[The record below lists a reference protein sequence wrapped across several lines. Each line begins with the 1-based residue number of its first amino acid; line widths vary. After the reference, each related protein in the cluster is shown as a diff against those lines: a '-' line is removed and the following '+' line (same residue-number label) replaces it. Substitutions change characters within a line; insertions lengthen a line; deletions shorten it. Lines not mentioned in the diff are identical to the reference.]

1 LLSPLTAEGIPLQD
15 NVASVTARIAA
26 LARYAH
32 SLEPD
37 SRRIFND
44 PYAAAFL
51 GGPLRT
57 VVRSAAIRRLMRAYF
72 DRKLPGAY
80 GEVGART
87 AYIDEYVLSRVQK
100 GASQIVILGAGYD
113 CRAYR
118 LQELERVRVFEVDHP
133 ATQRA
138 KEQIVERTLGSLP
151 RHVSYVGVDFQ
162 RDSVHDKL
170 TQSGYDHGRMTA
182 FVWEAVTRYLS
193 AAAVDETLRFVSSNT
208 GEGTSILFDY
218 IYGSLLRSGSTEA
231 KKWVRY
237 FESQMQEPYTFA
249 IEEGQIGAFMS
260 RRGFRNIHNVD
271 ARYMEATYFK
281 PAGQSIKVNRFF
293 GWVTAEVGSEG
304 TPSAERTPVTSDVKR
319 GDLRDQIDILGRVP
333 MLEAL
338 TREQL
343 EHIRRSGQI
352 VDFEPGHEITR
363 EGDDTRDFYI
373 LLQGEALVTLRLDKE
388 HGVIDAGTVG
398 PLETLGELALLID
411 EPRTATVTATRPV
424 TALRLDAAT
433 FLRLYR
439 ELPEFG
445 LAVSRELARRLE
457 TTYRQKHVLN
467 AALSGTPIKVQA
479 PDLTHTRSYMSKYY
493 STVLRN
499 VLGSH
504 QLLTEARF
512 PTYQSQLRVSRE
524 DQKRWFE
531 LLGATEA
538 EERAP
543 FPYYIQNGTFV
554 LMNAVNEIG
563 INFRHLLHLKV
574 EMAIATDGPPLQ
586 PETDYT
592 TTSRVVDMIHLSKD
606 RVALVWQSRFERD
619 GQLVMTMKDYFAIL
633 NIAPEYVEALKNN
646 ERYGMHDAAQF
657 AGIRKREAKLR
668 SAPLSARVTFPLEPD
683 TGVRFG
689 RVSGDMNPVHT
700 NRLAARMFGYP
711 RPFVQGLYTASM
723 VLKTLTGRTTKS
735 LSGFSIIFC
744 NPAFLEQ
751 TMTLAWSDAEFEVW
765 DEQDTIVAC
774 GEYR

>member
-1 LLSPLTAEGIPLQD
+1 MDD

-32 SLEPD
+32 SLEPAG
-37 SRRIFND
+37 RRIFND
-44 PYAAAFL
+44 PYAAEFL
-51 GGPLRT
+51 GVPLRI
-57 VVRSAAIRRLMRAYF
+57 VVRSAAVRRLMRAYF

-87 AYIDEYVLSRVQK
+87 AYIDEHVLSRVRK
-100 GASQIVILGAGYD
+100 GASQVVILGAGYD
-113 CRAYR
+113 CRPYR
-118 LQELERVRVFEVDHP
+118 IPELARVRVFEIDHP
-133 ATQRA
+133 ATQSA
-138 KEQIVERTLGSLP
+138 KKKIVERMLGSLP
-151 RHVSYVGVDFQ
+151 GHVSYVSVDFLHE
-162 RDSVHDKL
+162 SVLDKL

-193 AAAVDETLRFVSSNT
+193 AESVDETLKFVASNT
-208 GEGTSILFDY
+208 GAGTSILFDY
-218 IYGSLLRSGSTEA
+218 IYASLLRSGSTEA
-231 KKWVRY
+231 KQWVRY
-237 FESQMQEPYTFA
+237 FESQMKEPYTFA

-260 RRGFRNIHNVD
+260 RRGFRNVHNVD
-271 ARYMEATYFK
+271 ARFMEATYFQ
-281 PAGQSIKVNRFF
+281 PARQSVKVNRFF
-293 GWVTAEVGSEG
+293 GWVTAEVGSDE
-304 TPSAERTPVTSDVKR
+304 TPSAEGTAVAPSDPKR
-319 GDLRDQIDILGRVP
+319 GDLRDQIDILARVP
-333 MLEAL
+333 MFDTL

-343 EHIRRSGQI
+343 EQICRSAQI

-363 EGDDTRDFYI
+363 EGDDTREFYI
-373 LLQGEALVTLRLDKE
+373 LLRGEALVTLRLDQE
-388 HGVIDAGTVG
+388 HGVVDAGTLG
-398 PLETLGELALLID
+398 PLETLGELALLLD

-424 TALRLDAAT
+424 TALRLDAEA
-433 FLRLYR
+433 FRRLYR
-439 ELPEFG
+439 ELPQFG

-457 TTYRQKHVLN
+457 TTYRQRNVLD

-479 PDLTHTRSYMSKYY
+479 PDLARTRSYMSKYY

-499 VLGSH
+499 VLGGH
-504 QLLTEARF
+504 QLLTDGRF
-512 PTYQSQLRVSRE
+512 PAYQSDLRVSRE
-524 DQKRWFE
+524 DQKQWFE
-531 LLGATEA
+531 LLGTTAA

-543 FPYYIQNGTFV
+543 FPYYISNGTFV

-574 EMAIATDGPPLQ
+574 EMVIATDGPPLE

-592 TTSRVVDMIHLSKD
+592 TTSRIVDMIHLSKD

-619 GQLVMTMKDYFAIL
+619 GQLVMTLKDYFVVL

-646 ERYGMHDAAQF
+646 ERYGKHDPAQF
-657 AGIRKREAKLR
+657 AGIRTRQAKLR
-668 SAPLSARVTFPLEPD
+668 SVPASARVTFPLERD

-700 NRLAARMFGYP
+700 TRIAARLFGYP

-735 LSGFSIIFC
+735 LSRFSIIFC

-751 TMTLAWSDAEFEVW
+751 TMTLAWSDTEFEVW